1 MIQSTRGQP
10 LPARPA
16 NATPDLKCTGYLSP
30 APEPPP
36 YVENRTNLPSSLSI
50 GQGLVALGDE
60 YSLVPEKRT
69 RPRDI

>member
-10 LPARPA
+10 VSARPA
-16 NATPDLKCTGYLSP
+16 NATPDLPCTGYLSP
-30 APEPPP
+30 APEPP
-36 YVENRTNLPSSLSI
+36 YVENRTNLPSSLGI